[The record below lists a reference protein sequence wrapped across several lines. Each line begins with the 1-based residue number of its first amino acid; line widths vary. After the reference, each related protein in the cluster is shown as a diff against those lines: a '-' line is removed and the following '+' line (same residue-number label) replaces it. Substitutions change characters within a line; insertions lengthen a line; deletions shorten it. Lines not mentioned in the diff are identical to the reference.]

1 MADHPIVGGGD
12 TEYSENYDKIFRK
25 SLKVRLIDKWNRFL
39 IKLFLEK
46 RKV

>member
-1 MADHPIVGGGD
+1 MDRPFVGGGD
-12 TEYSENYDKIFRK
+12 KKYEENYDKIFRGSK
-25 SLKVRLIDKWNRFL
+25 GSKLLEFINKVL